1 MTKIFQYFKYASLS
15 FQTPPSTTNAFP
27 TKTERTLPYLT
38 KPSSSLLSISSP
50 NVWDSAM
57 EMHESLQSLMKFD
70 ATPLMLHYLNQSSFK
85 HQYLSPPPSDNHI
98 HFIPYGLL
106 QPTEANTVK
115 NQTTHQN
122 RFLAQTGIVPIFNI
136 TPETMQSGLK
146 DSVLERISVIGFE
159 PTYLTTK

>member
-1 MTKIFQYFKYASLS
+1 
-15 FQTPPSTTNAFP
+15 
-27 TKTERTLPYLT
+27 
-38 KPSSSLLSISSP
+38 
-50 NVWDSAM
+50 M

-85 HQYLSPPPSDNHI
+85 HQYLSSPPPSDNHI

-106 QPTEANTVK
+106 QPTDANTVK
-115 NQTTHQN
+115 NQTTQQN

-159 PTYLTTK
+159 PTYLTTKSGKWLVIVKTTRNDQAKQEIDQVINDTIFPDSQVDKPRRSIDTTLTQF